1 MNMMFTCV
9 DSETTEYSNTQI
21 QNNAFGLSAP
31 QLYRPIRMFVTRDY
45 RGIPDPCIRF

>member
-9 DSETTEYSNTQI
+9 DSELIMDCNIQI

-31 QLYRPIRMFVTRDY
+31 QLYRPIRLFVTRDY
-45 RGIPDPCIRF
+45 RGIPDPCIQM